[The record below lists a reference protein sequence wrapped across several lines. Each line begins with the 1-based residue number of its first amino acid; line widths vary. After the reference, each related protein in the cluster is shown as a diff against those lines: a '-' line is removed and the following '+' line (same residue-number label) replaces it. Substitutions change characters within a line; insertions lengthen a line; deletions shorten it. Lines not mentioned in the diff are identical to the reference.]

1 MSDLNIQNGVALGYG
16 TVVADTGVAIRVELE
31 NKAGETYLLWI
42 PKACLHEDSE
52 VHEAEDEGEVH
63 VLRWWADK
71 EGLEDQHEAG
81 AP

>member
-1 MSDLNIQNGVALGYG
+1 MTDPDIHRSVALGYG

-52 VHEAEDEGEVH
+52 VHDAEDEGEVH
-63 VLRWWADK
+63 VERWWADK
-71 EGLEDQHEAG
+71 EGLTEADE
-81 AP
+81 